1 MKKSEHGTAAV
12 EAAFIFPLVIL
23 IVLTLAEYGHY
34 YLTVYQYQQAVFS
47 GARVGAI
54 SLEDKVGDARTAATD
69 LLVEMGVNAA
79 DIPTIDVVPDKIG
92 PIEGKTYIEVSID
105 TPFAPM
111 IGYMANLLPTRI
123 RVVASQLNY

>member
-12 EAAFIFPLVIL
+12 EAAFIFPLVIM
-23 IVLTLAEYGHY
+23 IVIALAEYGHY

-54 SLEDKVGDARTAATD
+54 SMEDKVADARTAATS
-69 LLVEMGVNAA
+69 LLVEMGVDAA
-79 DIPTIDVVPDKIG
+79 DIPTIDVVPDKDG

-105 TPFAPM
+105 TPFTPI
-111 IGYMANLLPTRI
+111 IGFMADMLPTRI